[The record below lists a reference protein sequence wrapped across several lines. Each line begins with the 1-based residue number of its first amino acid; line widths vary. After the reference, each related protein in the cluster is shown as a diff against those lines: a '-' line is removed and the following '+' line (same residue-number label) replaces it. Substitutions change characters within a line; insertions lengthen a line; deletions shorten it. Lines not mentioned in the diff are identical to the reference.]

1 MKQVKVAGSKVLFN
15 VVRGGAWSN
24 DLPKHLR
31 SALRI
36 RTTIADRY
44 YDIGFRVART
54 N

>member
-31 SALRI
+31 STLRI
-36 RTTIADRY
+36 RTTTANRNNNL
-44 YDIGFRVART
+44 GFRVART